1 MPFDEQDK
9 VIISSSSDIVII
21 HFWLSRIFHLRNQNH
36 ASAFYLLFP
45 PVYLSWHRVVPP
57 HAPSSPHPLPS
68 GLVLVTDAMQAMGLP
83 EGTYALGQQNVV
95 IHNNRAMLRGTDT
108 LAGR

>member
-1 MPFDEQDK
+1 MQVPFIDY
-9 VIISSSSDIVII
+9 
-21 HFWLSRIFHLRNQNH
+21 FHLFTCPDT
-36 ASAFYLLFP
+36 APSP
-45 PVYLSWHRVVPP
+45 PPP
-57 HAPSSPHPLPS
+57 MPPSSPHPLSS